1 MTKKRKTV
9 PSKTNHAALAL
20 TESERIDYL
29 MAVASLVL
37 ADGVIDER
45 EMHRLHDVCDALAV
59 SAEGKQKVVA
69 AASSPDRAGVDRIL
83 ADLKQDNGLCVS
95 LLTDA
100 LTIVFADGAV
110 ERGETQH
117 VAAFARALSVP
128 TAQAV
133 LIARHVERVL
143 ASETDEPVSGAL
155 SKDLAAG
162 FTAA

>member
-1 MTKKRKTV
+1 MNTARPKAD
-9 PSKTNHAALAL
+9 HAALAL
-20 TESERIDYL
+20 PASERIDYL

-45 EMHRLHDVCDALAV
+45 EIARLRGLCSALGV
-59 SAEGKQKVVA
+59 SAAGEKAVVA
-69 AASSPDRAGVDRIL
+69 AVSDAHRGNVEKLL
-83 ADLKQDNGLCVS
+83 ANIKKDSGLCIA

-100 LTIVFADGAV
+100 LSIVFADGKLEGA
-110 ERGETQH
+110 ETEH

-133 LIARHVERVL
+133 LIARHVEGIL
-143 ASETDEPVSGAL
+143 ASEGDEPPRGAL

-162 FTAA
+162 FTSLARR